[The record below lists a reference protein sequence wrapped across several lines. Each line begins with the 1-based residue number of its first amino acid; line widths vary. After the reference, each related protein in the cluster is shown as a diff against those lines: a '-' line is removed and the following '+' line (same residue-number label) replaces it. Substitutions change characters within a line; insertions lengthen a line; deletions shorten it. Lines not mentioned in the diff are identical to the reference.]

1 MDIFIDNLLSPVILA
16 FLLGVAASFLKSD
29 LKFPDSVLKLIS
41 IYLLLSIGLKGGQ
54 ELSFVT
60 FAEVF
65 PAIAVTVLLIFLLP
79 ASGYIIA
86 RKLGK
91 FDHQNA
97 GGVAALYASVSSVTF
112 LAAMDYADTMG
123 TPAEG
128 FLAALTALMELSILV
143 AIMIARWQ
151 MGKGTSSSSI
161 MDSIRDTLRS
171 RGLIL
176 LSGGLLIGYVIGPE
190 KYAQIAPFYQ
200 DLFKGFLMLFLLEMG
215 MVAARELGSFFKAG
229 KFMLFLGTV
238 VPIFH
243 GVIGVTLGTLA
254 RLDVGGAFVLGTIAA
269 SASYIDAPAA
279 VHVRHCQK
287 RTPVFI

>member
-1 MDIFIDNLLSPVILA
+1 
-16 FLLGVAASFLKSD
+16 
-29 LKFPDSVLKLIS
+29 
-41 IYLLLSIGLKGGQ
+41 
-54 ELSFVT
+54 
-60 FAEVF
+60 
-65 PAIAVTVLLIFLLP
+65 
-79 ASGYIIA
+79 
-86 RKLGK
+86 
-91 FDHQNA
+91 
-97 GGVAALYASVSSVTF
+97 
-112 LAAMDYADTMG
+112 MDYADTMG

-279 VHVRHCQK
+279 VRASLPKANPSIYLTSSLGITFPFNLLVGIPLFYMLAEFMATK
-287 RTPVFI
+287 L